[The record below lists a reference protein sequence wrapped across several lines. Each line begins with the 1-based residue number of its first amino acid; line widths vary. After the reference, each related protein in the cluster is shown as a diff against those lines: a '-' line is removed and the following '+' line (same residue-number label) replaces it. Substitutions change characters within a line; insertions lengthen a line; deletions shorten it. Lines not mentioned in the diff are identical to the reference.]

1 MKKIF
6 RDFFILFGLFTLW
19 ASTSRVAMQYVVN
32 RRDVNTW
39 WGSYQCLHG
48 DLISMSYLDFV
59 PVFRNAPV
67 NIPPTRDPIGPKNTD
82 LYLYGDSYSWTVKK
96 TDFPSIA
103 DFYFFNR
110 DLPMRYHLDSTKRN
124 VLILEISERM
134 LRDVFQDSRIMNNVK
149 DTLPRSRN
157 RYAALFELKGLF
169 NPLINQNLQCNLFN
183 YNFIMPMFETKAA
196 LNYYLFNRASGDV
209 VISDDRQFL
218 FLRTTVSRTSTASS
232 YIPIPD
238 EDIDRL
244 ADTINKVYDHLIAAG
259 FDEVYLAA
267 IPNCATIMQP
277 AGYNGLIPRL
287 YNNPKLR
294 IATIDA
300 YTTFKNTPDVLYYHG
315 DTHWNMEGERIW
327 TNIVSDQLARGAMRY
342 KQTSADTAT
351 IRRP

>member
-19 ASTSRVAMQYVVN
+19 ASTSRVVMQWVSDH
-32 RRDVNTW
+32 RDVNTW
-39 WGSYQCLHG
+39 WGSYQCLNG
-48 DLISMSYLDFV
+48 DLISLSYLDFV
-59 PVFRNAPV
+59 SVFRHAPV
-67 NIPPTRDPIGPKNTD
+67 NVPPATEHIDLKNTD
-82 LYLYGDSYSWTVKK
+82 LFLYGDSYSWSVKK

-103 DFYFFNR
+103 NFYYFNR
-110 DLPMRYHLDSTKRN
+110 DFPMRYHLDSTKRN

-134 LRDVFQDSRIMNNVK
+134 LRDVFKDTHIMNVR
-149 DTLPRSRN
+149 DTLPPAHN
-157 RYAALFELKGLF
+157 HYATLFELKSLF

-196 LNYYLFNRASGDV
+196 LNYYIFNRASGDV
-209 VISDDRQFL
+209 VISEDRQFL
-218 FLRTTVSRTSTASS
+218 FLKTTVSKTSTASS

-238 EDIDRL
+238 KDIDRL

-277 AGYNGLIPRL
+277 DGYNGLIPRL
-287 YNNPKLR
+287 CNNHKLR
-294 IATIDA
+294 IGIIDA

-315 DTHWNMEGERIW
+315 DTHWNKEGERIW
-327 TNIVSDQLARGAMRY
+327 ANMVSDQLARAAIRN
-342 KQTSADTAT
+342 KKTSADTVT
-351 IRRP
+351 IHKP